1 VLTNHPPLW
10 ALLERTL
17 TIGTVAGG
25 DATLRRRKIVNQRRD
40 ARPRTRRGLGGL
52 SYRYVAGAVITILV
66 VIFIA
71 MNRDRTSISF
81 ILFSAETVLWV
92 ALTLAAVGGF
102 VAGFLLGR
110 NRYRT

>member
-10 ALLERTL
+10 ALLERTP
-17 TIGTVAGG
+17 TIGTVAGS

-40 ARPRTRRGLGGL
+40 ARPRARRGLGGL
-52 SYRYVAGAVITILV
+52 SYRYVVGAVIAILV
-66 VIFIA
+66 VTFIA

-81 ILFSAETVLWV
+81 ILFNAETVLWV

-110 NRYRT
+110 QRYRT